1 MNCLFGMLRV
11 ICPLTFVPSAKGSL
25 ISDSLVRGLCTN
37 KRHALINYKAD
48 SECEVFFV
56 EILAEKK
63 QNAK

>member
-1 MNCLFGMLRV
+1 M
-11 ICPLTFVPSAKGSL
+11 PLAKGSL

-48 SECEVFFV
+48 SECEVPVFLV
-56 EILAEKK
+56 EMLAEKK

>member
-1 MNCLFGMLRV
+1 M
-11 ICPLTFVPSAKGSL
+11 PSAKGSL

-48 SECEVFFV
+48 SECEFFFV

-63 QNAK
+63 QNAKWLVI